1 MEGTTRA
8 GILLDGEEEE
18 GKSLCLQE
26 KRLFS
31 PCSPKG
37 FVLCCCCASYDTC
50 LPLQVDRLACPLSVQ
65 FFLSSS
71 LLFSSTSILPA
82 SQSEG

>member
-1 MEGTTRA
+1 MGGTTGA
-8 GILLDGEEEE
+8 GILLDGEEQEE
-18 GKSLCLQE
+18 KVCVYRRRGCSLPVFAKRVCFVLLLCQLLAYLCL
-26 KRLFS
+26 
-31 PCSPKG
+31 
-37 FVLCCCCASYDTC
+37 
-50 LPLQVDRLACPLSVQ
+50 VDRLACPLSVQ